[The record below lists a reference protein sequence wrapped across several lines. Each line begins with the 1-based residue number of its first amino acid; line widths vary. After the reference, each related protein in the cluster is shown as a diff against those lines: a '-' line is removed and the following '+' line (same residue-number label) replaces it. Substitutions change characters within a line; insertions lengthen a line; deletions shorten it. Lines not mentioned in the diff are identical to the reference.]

1 MATSCAGY
9 GLNEFDR
16 AELEEERK
24 LFRWHDIAPMY
35 RGEIS
40 IYRDVDLPLTSSP
53 SIFPSDGL
61 DIGYEERISGGGSIL
76 MGKNFFESYEFH
88 GSIERF
94 VMQG

>member
-24 LFRWHDIAPMY
+24 LFRWHDIAPTY

-40 IYRDVDLPLTSSP
+40 IHRDVDLPLTSSP

-61 DIGYEERISGGGSIL
+61 DIGYEERISGGGS
-76 MGKNFFESYEFH
+76 
-88 GSIERF
+88 
-94 VMQG
+94 